1 MIPLKYIS
9 AWIIQQLIMIIL
21 NMTFNV
27 KFMYNQKNCKYDNS
41 NNFLQRVTMMVGFG
55 YKKEHLQEN
64 A

>member
-1 MIPLKYIS
+1 
-9 AWIIQQLIMIIL
+9 
-21 NMTFNV
+21 
-27 KFMYNQKNCKYDNS
+27 MYNQKNCKYDNS